1 MNIAML
7 TRLLIVVQFA
17 TILLMFWYI
26 RNQFVSLKP
35 RTEQE
40 CGCNHDDNDDND
52 DDGEWLDEDEETDSD
67 DEDDDDDEVVEEKQP
82 VKEPVSVDE
91 FQKP

>member
-26 RNQFVSLKP
+26 RNQFVSLTP
-35 RTEQE
+35 RTEQH
-40 CGCNHDDNDDND
+40 CGCNHDDNGGE
-52 DDGEWLDEDEETDSD
+52 DDGEWLDDEDDETDSD
-67 DEDDDDDEVVEEKQP
+67 DEDNNDEVVEERPEP
-82 VKEPVSVDE
+82 VKESVE
-91 FQKP
+91 

>member
-1 MNIAML
+1 MNVAML

-40 CGCNHDDNDDND
+40 CGCNYHDDK
-52 DDGEWLDEDEETDSD
+52 DDGEWLDEDDDETTDSE
-67 DEDDDDDEVVEEKQP
+67 DEEDVVEEKEP
-82 VKEPVSVDE
+82 VKEPVSAE
-91 FQKP
+91 

>member
-26 RNQFVSLKP
+26 RNQFVSLTP
-35 RTEQE
+35 RTEQH
-40 CGCNHDDNDDND
+40 CGCNHDDDND
-52 DDGEWLDEDEETDSD
+52 DDGEWLDDEDDETDSD
-67 DEDDDDDEVVEEKQP
+67 DEDNDDEVVEEKPEP
-82 VKEPVSVDE
+82 VKEFVE
-91 FQKP
+91 